1 MSSRK
6 LNQEGCTIALTQVSA
21 ILDEVPELSV
31 EHRLKI
37 AAIGVRIAE
46 SNKVDMQ
53 VLGREVQEAVEA
65 D

>member
-1 MSSRK
+1 MNARK
-6 LNQEGCTIALTQVSA
+6 LNQQGCTVALAQVSA
-21 ILDEVPELSV
+21 ILDEAPELSV
-31 EHRLKI
+31 DHRLKI

-53 VLGREVQEAVEA
+53 LLGREVQEAVEA

>member
-1 MSSRK
+1 MGARK
-6 LNQEGCTIALTQVSA
+6 LNQEGCTIALAQVSA

-46 SNKVDMQ
+46 SNRVDMQ
-53 VLGREVQEAVEA
+53 VLGREVQDAVEA

>member
-1 MSSRK
+1 MIGRK
-6 LNQEGCTIALTQVSA
+6 LNEEGCTIALTQVSR

-31 EHRLKI
+31 DHRLKI

-46 SNKVDMQ
+46 SNRVDMQ
-53 VLGREVQEAVEA
+53 LLGREVQEAVEA